1 MLLIMLILYH
11 HLTIL
16 KNFKIYYTINMDNE
30 DDKKVKKEAKEPIC
44 PRCGLRSYDE
54 VCQNCG
60 TPIVDKKDEEEEE
73 YDWREKHR

>member
-1 MLLIMLILYH
+1 MK
-11 HLTIL
+11 TDND
-16 KNFKIYYTINMDNE
+16 KNNIKENE
-30 DDKKVKKEAKEPIC
+30 DEPTC

-60 TPIVDKKDEEEEE
+60 TLIIDKSDDEEEY